1 MKIIEWLDG
10 KKMYI
15 GGTSAILIGLGKLGY
30 DWYNGT
36 IAADP
41 WTVYGNWFVIGWSII
56 AGKSAIKKLGE

>member
-1 MKIIEWLDG
+1 MNIIKWIDG

-15 GGTSAILIGLGKLGY
+15 GGTSAILIGIGKLGY

-41 WTVYGNWFVIGWSII
+41 WTVYGNWFIIGWGLI
-56 AGKSAIKKLGE
+56 AGKSAIKKIGE